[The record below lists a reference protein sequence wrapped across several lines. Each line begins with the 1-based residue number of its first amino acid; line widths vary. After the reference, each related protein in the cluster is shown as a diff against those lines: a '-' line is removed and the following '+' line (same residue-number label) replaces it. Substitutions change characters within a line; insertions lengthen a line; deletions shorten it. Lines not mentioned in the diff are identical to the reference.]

1 MINEQTHFS
10 ENLFNQLLIQ
20 RDFKRLIRVN
30 NVKILIMK
38 IDDKMKTIVDYV
50 IVFLFKSI
58 VIIDIIRKE
67 NLILQHVSKSN

>member
-1 MINEQTHFS
+1 VINEQTHFS